1 MPDII
6 KVGLKLFIIT
16 VIAALILGITD
27 LATQG
32 PIEQQR
38 INAANLA
45 KQTVLPQADD
55 FNEVD
60 IVSEAAQN
68 DKARILEIS
77 AGMKDNKLVGYT
89 FKVMT
94 NGYGGD
100 IEITVGINMDG
111 KVEGVQIGQHSET
124 PGLGAKI
131 IEKTFTDQYQGKVI
145 ENPISVTKNQPGDQ
159 EIQAISGATVSSHA
173 VNDGVNL
180 AAQYFLEILKS
191 GGGQ

>member
-1 MPDII
+1 MSDIF

-16 VIAALILGITD
+16 AIAAMILGVTH

-38 INAANLA
+38 INATNLA
-45 KQTVLPQADD
+45 KQTVLPQAED

-60 IVSEAAQN
+60 IVSETAQN

-77 AGMKDNKLVGYT
+77 AGMKDNELIGYT
-89 FKVMT
+89 FKVIT

-100 IEITVGINMDG
+100 VEITVGINMDG
-111 KVEGVQIGQHSET
+111 KVEGVQIGEHSET

-131 IEKTFTDQYQGKVI
+131 IEKTFTEQYHGKEI
-145 ENPISVTKNQPGDQ
+145 ENPISVTKSEPGDQ

-180 AAQYFLEILKS
+180 AAQYFLEILLS

>member
-1 MPDII
+1 MPDIL

-16 VIAALILGITD
+16 AIAALILGVTH

-45 KQTVLPQADD
+45 KQTVLPQAED

-68 DKARILEIS
+68 DKAKILEIN
-77 AGMKDNKLVGYT
+77 AGMKENELKGYT
-89 FKVMT
+89 FKVIT
-94 NGYGGD
+94 NGYGGE

-111 KVEGVQIGQHSET
+111 RVEGVQIGEHSET

-131 IEKTFTDQYQGKVI
+131 IEEAFTNQYNGKEI
-145 ENPISVTKNQPGDQ
+145 ENPISVTKNEPGDQ

-180 AAQYFLEILKS
+180 AAQYFLEILQS

>member
-1 MPDII
+1 MPDIL

-16 VIAALILGITD
+16 AIAALILGVTH

-45 KQTVLPQADD
+45 KQTVLPQAED

-68 DKARILEIS
+68 HKAKILEIN
-77 AGMKDNKLVGYT
+77 AGMKENELKGYT
-89 FKVMT
+89 FKVIT
-94 NGYGGD
+94 NGYGGE

-111 KVEGVQIGQHSET
+111 SVEGVQIGEHSET

-131 IEKTFTDQYQGKVI
+131 IEETFTKQYNGKEI
-145 ENPISVTKNQPGDQ
+145 ENPISVTKNEPGDQ

-180 AAQYFLEILKS
+180 AAQYFLEILQS

>member
-1 MPDII
+1 MSDIF

-16 VIAALILGITD
+16 AIAAMILGVTN

-38 INAANLA
+38 INATNLA
-45 KQTVLPQADD
+45 KQTVLPQAED

-60 IVSEAAQN
+60 IVSETAQN

-77 AGMKDNKLVGYT
+77 AGMKDNELIGYT
-89 FKVMT
+89 FKVIT

-100 IEITVGINMDG
+100 VDITVGINMDG
-111 KVEGVQIGQHSET
+111 KVEGVQIGEHSET

-131 IEKTFTDQYQGKVI
+131 IEKTFTEQYHGKEI
-145 ENPISVTKNQPGDQ
+145 ENPISVTKSEPGDQ

-180 AAQYFLEILKS
+180 AAQYFLEILLS